1 MEENS
6 VGKTGDGANL
16 RLRNLQTP
24 EGTYAMVA
32 LDQRESLRAM
42 FPQLSEGTPVRDET
56 LTDFK
61 AAGVRALS
69 SFASGILLDRVYGLV
84 GPEWPQVADTCGLI
98 IAADTLHHSVGGTV
112 THTTVDPAVT
122 VDFLRDSGASG
133 VKFLVIWQKSSSR
146 ADRARL
152 ITDILELAEQAG
164 IASVIEAIVRPDGDV
179 WSAPEQKYD
188 AILSAAAEICA
199 LQPDL
204 YKAEV
209 PGYVEGDLSGIAEAA
224 RQLDAIANRDWVVL
238 SNGVR
243 QTDFAPA
250 LSEAVIGGAGGF
262 LAGRA
267 IWADI
272 VGKPDQNAAF
282 TEIALPRL
290 RGLRQIVTGR
300 AARA

>member
-1 MEENS
+1 
-6 VGKTGDGANL
+6 
-16 RLRNLQTP
+16 
-24 EGTYAMVA
+24 MVA

-42 FPQLSEGTPVRDET
+42 FPPLSEGTPVRDEA
-56 LTDFK
+56 LTNFK

-69 SFASGILLDRVYGLV
+69 PLASGILLDRVYGLV
-84 GPEWPQVADTCGLI
+84 DPDWPQMADSCGLI
-98 IAADTLHHSVGGTV
+98 IAADTLHHGIGGTV

-122 VDFLRDSGASG
+122 VDFLKDSDAAG

-146 ADRARL
+146 TDRVRI
-152 ITDILELAEQAG
+152 ITDVLELAEQAG
-164 IASVIEAIVRPDGDV
+164 VASVIEAIVRPDGDK
-179 WSAPEQKYD
+179 WRAPEQKHD
-188 AILSAAAEICA
+188 AILSAAEEICA
-199 LQPDL
+199 LRPDL

-209 PGYVEGDLSGIAEAA
+209 PGYTEGDLSGIAEAA
-224 RQLDAIANRDWVVL
+224 RQLDAIANGDWVVL

-243 QTDFAPA
+243 QPEFAPA

-290 RGLRQIVTGR
+290 RGLRQIVTGG
-300 AARA
+300 AART